1 MACIGNPMD
10 KKEVM
15 FSAEVLITP
24 YSSETKS
31 LLFCECTKI
40 TKACVRVHVFCA
52 VPCVSLGSWCS
63 ARLGLLCF

>member
-1 MACIGNPMD
+1 
-10 KKEVM
+10 M

-40 TKACVRVHVFCA
+40 TKACVHVHVFLRGA
-52 VPCVSLGSWCS
+52 
-63 ARLGLLCF
+63 LCQFGFLM